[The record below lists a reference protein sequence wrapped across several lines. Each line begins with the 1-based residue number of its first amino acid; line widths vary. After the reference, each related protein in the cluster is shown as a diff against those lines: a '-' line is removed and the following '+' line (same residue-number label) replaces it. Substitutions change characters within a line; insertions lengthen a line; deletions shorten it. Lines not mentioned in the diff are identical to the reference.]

1 MRNELESYIYK
12 MRDQIMS
19 EAHLGSFANQQ
30 EKDAFNKKNEE
41 VENWLYEDGFDATKS
56 VYASNLAELK
66 KLGGPIELR
75 AAEASARPNA
85 VSALQK
91 NIEKFKKWLADAQT
105 NDAFSHILEEE
116 FTKCHAK
123 CDEVSSWLYD
133 KMDEQGSLPPHV
145 DPAFTAADVKAK
157 SQELTTVCSPIMHKP
172 KPKPPPT
179 PKAEEKPTEPEKP
192 ADAGADPM
200 ETEEGEKEDS
210 KMEVDEA

>member
-1 MRNELESYIYK
+1 
-12 MRDQIMS
+12 
-19 EAHLGSFANQQ
+19 
-30 EKDAFNKKNEE
+30 
-41 VENWLYEDGFDATKS
+41 
-56 VYASNLAELK
+56 
-66 KLGGPIELR
+66 
-75 AAEASARPNA
+75 
-85 VSALQK
+85 
-91 NIEKFKKWLADAQT
+91 
-105 NDAFSHILEEE
+105 LEEE

-179 PKAEEKPTEPEKP
+179 PKAEEKPKEPEKP
-192 ADAGADPM
+192 ADAGAEPM